1 MPKCHWPT
9 YAWAFFDLRID
20 IGEKQP
26 LKVAGLTGEAA
37 TAAKLLQGVL
47 DQYKDAWPAAI
58 ALPFLGPKVKGDGRH
73 GKGKKAK
80 AVESANKTD
89 ESM

>member
-9 YAWAFFDLRID
+9 YPSDSS
-20 IGEKQP
+20 G
-26 LKVAGLTGEAA
+26 GEAA

-47 DQYKDAWPAAI
+47 DQYKDARLAAI

-73 GKGKKAK
+73 GKGKKADK
-80 AVESANKTD
+80 AVESVNKTD
-89 ESM
+89 KNL